1 MPEVFAEVNQKRE
14 NSRLKVNKRA
24 SKIHSNKIHSGKKQS
39 LHTSSFSGSRENS
52 HYLR

>member
-1 MPEVFAEVNQKRE
+1 VFTEVNEKRE
-14 NSRLKVNKRA
+14 SRKSKVKKRT

-52 HYLR
+52 HY

>member
-1 MPEVFAEVNQKRE
+1 MPEVFTEVNQKRE
-14 NSRLKVNKRA
+14 NSRLKAKKRA

-39 LHTSSFSGSRENS
+39 LHTSSYSGSRENS